1 MGIVC
6 CHPSKAF
13 NPDSRKLLQL
23 KNPEKNPNELIQD
36 PQSTTDIPLLIL
48 DVEEEKIFTSRVSLR
63 IITSLEGISQL
74 NVNNVLYLCG
84 SESDSNIGSFLFKI
98 DNTKSINSVVSI
110 LVNAQ
115 YSHKYP
121 SMIYLPDNSLLIVG
135 GEKQIKCEQFEI
147 ASSKWRY
154 LPDLPEERYKAS
166 LVLVEERNFVYLF
179 GGFCSETGTNCT
191 DILRIDTNS
200 LMIWE
205 KLLVKEGKDFLS
217 KTSCGMLS
225 KYNKEKGINRVYIL
239 GGENNEKELCDSV
252 IEYDIKKRVAKK
264 IKGKLK
270 YKAAFLNQNGVNVG
284 LNTYILFDKKGNI
297 HRVNF
302 QDFKIYSNINDED
315 EEMFK

>member
-6 CHPSKAF
+6 CHPSSAF

-23 KNPEKNPNELIQD
+23 NNPERNPEEVIQD
-36 PQSTTDIPLLIL
+36 QQGSPDIPLLIL

-84 SESDSNIGSFLFKI
+84 SEGDSNIGSFLFKV

-115 YSHKYP
+115 YAHKYP
-121 SMIYLPDNSLLIVG
+121 SMIYLPDNSLLVVG
-135 GEKQIKCEQFEI
+135 GEKQTKSEQFELS
-147 ASSKWRY
+147 SSKWRY

-166 LVLVEERNFVYLF
+166 LVLDEERNFVYLF

-191 DILRIDTNS
+191 DILRINITS

-205 KLLVKEGKDFLS
+205 KLLVKEGKYFLS

-252 IEYDIKKRVAKK
+252 IEFDLKKRVAKK
-264 IKGKLK
+264 LKEKLK
-270 YKAAFLNQNGVNVG
+270 YKAAFLNQNGVNVS

-302 QDFKIYSNINDED
+302 NDFTIYSNINDED
-315 EEMFK
+315 EELIK